1 MIDDRWTMDRAL
13 VVIAYLVVAHVTQ
26 VGILQQKDLAAPWS
40 KGVGVLLLKNNNNG
54 ISVTKVSPEFEGEYF
69 PNEEGELNL

>member
-1 MIDDRWTMDRAL
+1 MIDDRWTMDRVL
-13 VVIAYLVVAHVTQ
+13 VVIAYLVAHVLQ
-26 VGILQQKDLAAPWS
+26 VGILQQKALAAPWS

-69 PNEEGELNL
+69 PNEEGELYL